1 MKDRQLACS
10 IAAGFAA
17 LSCGILSS
25 LLDLPLFGLFAGGF
39 GFVAAIFATAIAGR
53 AFRAETLRAAVT
65 EDRDQLRGELAALAA
80 IFADEA
86 TAANAG
92 SLALAPTIPM
102 ETAVDTVSGLLE
114 QQFFKVLAQQRVA
127 AARRQ
132 LQPVAIVMFE
142 IDGLDGSDR
151 ATCDRAIAELG
162 GIIVQTLRESDAAC
176 RIGDTMAVAIL
187 EDTAEAGAVWAA
199 ERIRGTLHQTEIGGT
214 ITVSAGIACYPIHA
228 LSAPELIDR
237 AGCALEAARSHGRDR
252 LEIATPVD

>member
-10 IAAGFAA
+10 IATGFAA
-17 LSCGILSS
+17 LSCGILTSV
-25 LLDLPLFGLFAGGF
+25 LGLPVLGIVAGGF
-39 GFVAAIFATAIAGR
+39 GFLAAIFATAIAGR
-53 AFRAETLRAAVT
+53 AFRAEALSAVVT
-65 EDRDQLRGELAALAA
+65 NDRDQLRSELAALAA

-86 TAANAG
+86 IAANAG
-92 SLALAPTIPM
+92 SLALAPNIPM

-142 IDGLDGSDR
+142 IDGLDGSDQ
-151 ATCDRAIAELG
+151 AMCDRAIAELG
-162 GIIVQTLRESDAAC
+162 GIITQTLRESDAAC
-176 RIGDTMAVAIL
+176 RIGNTMAAAIL

-199 ERIRGTLHQTEIGGT
+199 ERIRGTLNQTEIGDT

-237 AGCALEAARSHGRDR
+237 VGCALAAARSHGSDR
-252 LEIATPVD
+252 LEIATAMD